1 MIKPYDKSCSNCE
14 SVESEFPCLM
24 TNCSVH
30 HDRDNA
36 IKWRHANCGGYFRIY
51 ENGKEKCQK
60 CDTED
65 YFCNWN
71 YSCSADNK
79 DQKIDD
85 FRLRAILQMLMGLS
99 DKGVSEDFFW
109 NLKASLRH
117 QRELFPEKFN

>member
-1 MIKPYDKSCSNCE
+1 MIKPYYKSCSNCE
-14 SVESEFPCLM
+14 SVESEYPCPI

-30 HDRDNA
+30 RDLKNT
-36 IKWRHANCGGYFRIY
+36 IRWEHTNCGGYLRIY

-60 CDTED
+60 CGEED

-71 YSCSADNK
+71 KCCSADNK

-85 FRLRAILQMLMGLS
+85 FRLRAILQMLMGLYYE
-99 DKGVSEDFFW
+99 GVSEDFFW
-109 NLKASLRH
+109 NLKASLKH